1 MEDDMERNDQND
13 NLYIFSSCIM
23 NKDIDDTVN
32 ELIDGN
38 LDSYITKNIDE
49 RLKREIKGK
58 SDLELSIECF
68 KGINGINKI
77 DSSYKDDMI
86 EIMNNYNSD
95 VKKKLLLK

>member
-1 MEDDMERNDQND
+1 MDRNKQND
-13 NLYIFSSCIM
+13 NIYIFSSCIM

-68 KGINGINKI
+68 KGINGIDRI

>member
-1 MEDDMERNDQND
+1 MERNDQND

-68 KGINGINKI
+68 KGINGIDRI
-77 DSSYKDDMI
+77 DPSYKDDMI